1 MQITFGGTIY
11 SLDGEIYNSTFD
23 FTDST
28 ITINSLGSSVS
39 ITSAAAEDTFDVV
52 IDDQKVRAINDSIS
66 AAFDSNI
73 DYYALGD
80 DSTLTAVTGATK
92 INGIELVTSGTLTV
106 TGKHYDLDG
115 AFSYDLAQVITGLS
129 GGDSIKNNTRV
140 GCSALCW
147 LCPMRR
153 LETIGVRNSGLPRCL
168 WYRSGESASKSMYRR
183 LCRGC
188 STAQPFGCSSSLH
201 LHSCR

>member
-92 INGIELVTSGTLTV
+92 INDIELVTSGTLTV
-106 TGKHYDLDG
+106 TGQAYDLRWCS
-115 AFSYDLAQVITGLS
+115 SYNLIQTITGLS

-140 GCSALCW
+140 GCSALRW

-153 LETIGVRNSGLPRCL
+153 LETIGRQEFWATKVSLVPVR
-168 WYRSGESASKSMYRR
+168 
-183 LCRGC
+183 
-188 STAQPFGCSSSLH
+188 
-201 LHSCR
+201 